1 MRSEATD
8 GGRRRQ
14 RVKIKEGGGGMGRE
28 VKTSGERIRDEDR
41 FAVSRMTGH
50 RYKTDGEAV
59 GEREEDRMKSCRQKK
74 GV

>member
-1 MRSEATD
+1 
-8 GGRRRQ
+8 
-14 RVKIKEGGGGMGRE
+14 MGRE